1 MAHTLEEYAQQ
12 LKDLLPPGLAFNREP
27 GTNLEKILLGCA
39 AEFVRTEDRAD
50 FLAVDVVPITT
61 LELLPD
67 WERVAGLPDKCS
79 GELEQT
85 IQGRR
90 NALVAK
96 LSSTGGQS
104 IGYFIEVARQLGYVI
119 EIQEFRPFRAGISAA
134 GDALTNGDWVYTW
147 KIEAPETTII
157 EFRAGI
163 SAAGE
168 PLRSWGN
175 GALECK
181 LNQLKPAHTVV
192 LFGYGSIEQQA
203 IFLAADAL
211 KYSANYTI
219 PGLSNG

>member
-1 MAHTLEEYAQQ
+1 MSHSVSEYAEL
-12 LKDLLPPGLAFNREP
+12 LKKLLPPGSAFPRDP
-27 GTNLEKILLGCA
+27 GTNLEKVLLGCA
-39 AEFVRTEDRAD
+39 EEFARVEARGE
-50 FLAVDVVPITT
+50 FLAIDVVPASTV
-61 LELLPD
+61 ELLPD

-104 IGYFIEVARQLGYVI
+104 VGYFIEVARQLGYVI
-119 EIQEFRPFRAGISAA
+119 EIKEFRPFRAGLSAA

-147 KIEAPETTII
+147 KIDAPETTII

-175 GALECK
+175 SALECK
-181 LNQLKPAHTVV
+181 LNQLKPAHTVA

-203 IFLAADAL
+203 LFLAADAL

-219 PGLSNG
+219 PGLING